1 MNTEYYV
8 LIDWVGGPDGKIFG
22 LRSGSSK
29 KMFPIT
35 STRTALIRD
44 LSLMVF
50 QGNCAR
56 GRTGHMIMTSINHI
70 WEKQRFSGEKKA
82 DYMRSW
88 KDNVDRKLIEWTGFS
103 FQDIFK
109 SNRSIYSFASE
120 SFWRSILWMLRLNFT
135 LGIWRI
141 SLDRLFQTLTP
152 FLEKDMFCFSNL
164 EYSRKKLPLVDDL
177 VLWEWILC
185 W

>member
-1 MNTEYYV
+1 MNTEYWLL
-8 LIDWVGGPDGKIFG
+8 LITFLKNKD
-22 LRSGSSK
+22 S
-29 KMFPIT
+29 
-35 STRTALIRD
+35 
-44 LSLMVF
+44 
-50 QGNCAR
+50 Q
-56 GRTGHMIMTSINHI
+56 
-70 WEKQRFSGEKKA
+70 EKKKA
-82 DYMRSW
+82 DYMKSW

-152 FLEKDMFCFSNL
+152 FLEKDMFCLSNL

-177 VLWEWILC
+177 VLCEVAMCYLRRHTLRRQLTWSKEDLEVVD
-185 W
+185 

>member
-1 MNTEYYV
+1 M
-8 LIDWVGGPDGKIFG
+8 GK
-22 LRSGSSK
+22 K
-29 KMFPIT
+29 K
-35 STRTALIRD
+35 R
-44 LSLMVF
+44 
-50 QGNCAR
+50 
-56 GRTGHMIMTSINHI
+56 
-70 WEKQRFSGEKKA
+70 RFSGENKA

-88 KDNVDRKLIEWTGFS
+88 KDNVDRKLIEWTEFS

-152 FLEKDMFCFSNL
+152 FLEKDMFSCLLQGTRLNQVYVVTNQELIYTVIYRINNFKVFMSSVYFSRG
-164 EYSRKKLPLVDDL
+164 SSF
-177 VLWEWILC
+177 
-185 W
+185 